1 MNPAQVLIT
10 VNSLARIFH
19 EDFDCTADT
28 PKRRVRLSG
37 HRGTAARLVVLANL
51 RINISGQE
59 CIRSRRYDRAAEE
72 LGERGHCF

>member
-19 EDFDCTADT
+19 EDFDWTADT

-37 HRGTAARLVVLANL
+37 HLGTASRLVVLANL
-51 RINISGQE
+51 RTNIYGQE
-59 CIRSRRYDRAAEE
+59 CIRCRRYDEAAEE